1 MSKISLLI
9 LKTILLFPAEQASK
23 LHCPHKEL
31 DEALKSLLG
40 NLSKQVSLIQEYLLF
55 DYKSILHQ
63 VSERQASELSH
74 ATFLQLN
81 INTNDGV
88 ETLNIGKIFKH
99 RNKESN
105 IFPAAFDTAER
116 KNEWEEAFVKTKEK
130 LEDTGENRDS

>member
-1 MSKISLLI
+1 MYRISVSEISLLI
-9 LKTILLFPAEQASK
+9 LTTILIFPAEQASK

-55 DYKSILHQ
+55 DYKNILHQ

-88 ETLNIGKIFKH
+88 ETLNIG
-99 RNKESN
+99 
-105 IFPAAFDTAER
+105 
-116 KNEWEEAFVKTKEK
+116 
-130 LEDTGENRDS
+130 ENRVGFDFVTIQNRILKFLIFNLNQCV

>member
-1 MSKISLLI
+1 M
-9 LKTILLFPAEQASK
+9 FPAEQASK

-55 DYKSILHQ
+55 DYKIILHQ

-88 ETLNIGKIFKH
+88 ETLNIGKTRVGFDFVTILNRILKVIF
-99 RNKESN
+99 
-105 IFPAAFDTAER
+105 
-116 KNEWEEAFVKTKEK
+116 
-130 LEDTGENRDS
+130 